1 MTLGEDGCTSNKRRL
16 YQAIIPVFDQYFK
29 ILFITNYKYQFVVH
43 KVLKIL
49 EQAAQ
54 RATTIPGILYSVLSW

>member
-1 MTLGEDGCTSNKRRL
+1 MTLGEDGCTSNGRRL

-43 KVLKIL
+43 KVLKYL
-49 EQAAQ
+49 NRPLSEQQ
-54 RATTIPGILYSVLSW
+54 QSQVFFIVC